1 MLNLSVL
8 DNDVDSVQTLPVFAW
23 HRAPFNV
30 EHCLKGMVYSRL
42 SILNLVCKFDTD
54 YKPKLSR
61 YKVKLVI
68 PAIQATPSY
77 LKWQTWP
84 RSVLPSKKCPVI
96 GGDCKMQI
104 IISLQMI
111 NSRPA
116 LHWKRVSLGLEISE
130 VLLGQR
136 IRKAELQ
143 FKRLL
148 ETLSEI
154 WPLT

>member
-1 MLNLSVL
+1 MLNLSML
-8 DNDVDSVQTLPVFAW
+8 DNDVYSVQTLPCSPDIVRHSMLNIVWKACCTLGSVYWTWFA
-23 HRAPFNV
+23 N
-30 EHCLKGMVYSRL
+30 L
-42 SILNLVCKFDTD
+42 IL

>member
-1 MLNLSVL
+1 
-8 DNDVDSVQTLPVFAW
+8 
-23 HRAPFNV
+23 
-30 EHCLKGMVYSRL
+30 
-42 SILNLVCKFDTD
+42 
-54 YKPKLSR
+54 
-61 YKVKLVI
+61 
-68 PAIQATPSY
+68 
-77 LKWQTWP
+77 
-84 RSVLPSKKCPVI
+84 
-96 GGDCKMQI
+96 MQI